1 MKSKIVLA
9 LAVGGCVGLCG
20 VAAAQG
26 LDALKGAA
34 GGADLSSVAS
44 GSAGNAA
51 GVIEYCVK
59 NNYLGGDAAGGLKDK
74 LLGKVGGDDASE
86 SDKSDYAD
94 GAKGVLKTGDG
105 KSVDLGNLGG
115 GQLGGMKDKL
125 TKKACASVLDHA
137 KSFL

>member
-9 LAVGGCVGLCG
+9 LALGGGIGLAG

-26 LDALKGAA
+26 LGALEGAA
-34 GGADLSSVAS
+34 GGADLSSIAS
-44 GSAGNAA
+44 GNAGNAA

-74 LLGKVGGDDASE
+74 LLGKIGGDGASE

-94 GAKGVLKTGDG
+94 GAKGLVKTGDG
-105 KSVDLGNLGG
+105 KSVDLGSLGG
-115 GQLGGMKDKL
+115 GQLGGLKDKL

-137 KSFL
+137 KSLL

>member
-9 LAVGGCVGLCG
+9 IALGGGMGLGG
-20 VAAAQG
+20 VAAAQDLG
-26 LDALKGAA
+26 ALKGAA
-34 GGADLSSVAS
+34 GGTDLSSIAS

-59 NNYLGGDAAGGLKDK
+59 NNYLGGDAAGLKDK
-74 LLGKVGGDDASE
+74 LLGKAGGDDASE
-86 SDKSDYAD
+86 ADKSDYAE
-94 GAKGVLKTGDG
+94 GAKGMVKTGDG
-105 KSVDLGNLGG
+105 KSVDLGDLGG
-115 GQLGGMKDKL
+115 GQMGGLKDKL

>member
-1 MKSKIVLA
+1 MKSKIVFALA
-9 LAVGGCVGLCG
+9 LGGGIGLGG
-20 VAAAQG
+20 VASAQG

-34 GGADLSSVAS
+34 GGADLSSIAS

-74 LLGKVGGDDASE
+74 LLGKIGGDDASD

-94 GAKGVLKTGDG
+94 GVNGVVKTGDG
-105 KSVDLGNLGG
+105 KSVDLGSLGG
-115 GQLGGMKDKL
+115 GQFGGLKDKL

-137 KSFL
+137 KSLL